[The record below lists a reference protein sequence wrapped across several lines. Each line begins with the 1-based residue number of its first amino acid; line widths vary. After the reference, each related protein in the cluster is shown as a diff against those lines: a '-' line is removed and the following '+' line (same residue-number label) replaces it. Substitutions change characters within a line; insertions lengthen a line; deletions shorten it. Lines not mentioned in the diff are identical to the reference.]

1 MFNPD
6 YWSEIWQTIM
16 EQRTRSLMTA
26 FGVFWGIFILTV
38 MIGSGMGLNNGV
50 INSVINI
57 PDNLLFLTPDATSLP
72 YQGMEGGREWKI
84 KTGFEEKIKQE
95 LQGDVDYIAS
105 VSLAGLQEV
114 KHGEK
119 VFLYDVVGLSPE
131 YYSACPMRILKGR
144 FINEIDMREQR
155 MVCLL
160 GQNIASVLFD
170 NYEQAVGSTVEVNG
184 MVLDVVGV
192 VRKSSNSLYA
202 GFDLAASV
210 LMPLPTEQAAYGI
223 QGDIDMWLVAFNH
236 RKPIQQLAS
245 QVNTLVKKE
254 YSIHPDD
261 SMALYF
267 YTTEE
272 TIDLYS
278 SLFSGINILIWIVG
292 LGTLLAGLIGI
303 SNIMLISV
311 KERTLEIGVRRALGA
326 LPSTILR
333 QIMTESLVLTSISG
347 FIGLCLGVIILQI
360 VNNMIGEMENDTFYH
375 PYMPFWAAVTS
386 LLILIAGGLFA
397 GWLPARNALKIKAID
412 ALREE

>member
-1 MFNPD
+1 MFNSD

-26 FGVFWGIFILTV
+26 FGVLWGIFILTV
-38 MIGSGMGLNNGV
+38 MIGSGMGLKNGV
-50 INSVINI
+50 INSVTNV
-57 PDNLLFLTPDATSLP
+57 PANLLYLEPDQTSLP
-72 YQGMEGGREWKI
+72 YKGMESGRIWKM
-84 KTGFEEKIKQE
+84 KTSIEEKIMQE
-95 LQGDVDYIAS
+95 LPGDVDYIS
-105 VSLAGLQEV
+105 TVSLAGLQEV

-131 YYSACPMRILKGR
+131 YYSACPMKILRGR

-160 GQNIASVLFD
+160 GQNVASVLFGND
-170 NYEQAVGSTVEVNG
+170 EQALGNTVEVNG
-184 MVLDVVGV
+184 MMLEVVGI
-192 VRKSSNSLYA
+192 VRKSSNSIYA
-202 GFDLAASV
+202 GFDISASV
-210 LMPLPTEQAAYGI
+210 MLPLSTELAAYGK
-223 QGDIDMWLVAFNH
+223 QDNIDLCLVAFNQG
-236 RKPIQQLAS
+236 KPVQQLAS
-245 QVNTLVKKE
+245 QVITMVKEE
-254 YSIHPDD
+254 YTIHPDD
-261 SMALYF
+261 SMALYS

-272 TIDLYS
+272 LINQYGG
-278 SLFSGINILIWIVG
+278 LFSGVNILIWIVG

-347 FIGLCLGVIILQI
+347 FIGLLLGVILLQI
-360 VNNMIGEMENDTFYH
+360 INNMIGNVENDSFYH
-375 PYMPFWAAVTS
+375 PYMPFWAAVIS

>member
-1 MFNPD
+1 MFNSD

-38 MIGSGMGLNNGV
+38 MIGAGMGLNNGV
-50 INSVINI
+50 VNSVTNV
-57 PDNLLFLTPDATSLP
+57 PANLLFMAPDQTSLP
-72 YQGMEGGREWKI
+72 YKGMESGRKWYL

-95 LQGDVDYIAS
+95 LQGDVDYISS

-131 YYSACPMRILKGR
+131 YHSASPMKILKGR

-160 GQNIASVLFD
+160 GQNVATALFD
-170 NYEQAVGSTVEVNG
+170 NYDQALGNTVEVNG
-184 MVLDVVGV
+184 MMLEVVGI
-192 VRKSSNSLYA
+192 VRKSNNSIYA
-202 GFDLAASV
+202 GFDLSASV
-210 LMPLPTEQAAYGI
+210 LMPLPTELATYGK
-223 QGDIDMWLVAFNH
+223 QGDLDLCMVAFH
-236 RKPIQQLAS
+236 QRKPIQQLAS
-245 QVNTLVKKE
+245 KAVALVKEE

-261 SMALYF
+261 TMALYS

-272 TIDLYS
+272 MINQYGG
-278 SLFSGINILIWIVG
+278 LFSGINILIWIVG

-311 KERTLEIGVRRALGA
+311 KERKLEIGVRRALGA

-347 FIGLCLGVIILQI
+347 FTGLCLGVILLQI
-360 VNNMIGEMENDTFYH
+360 VNNMIGNVENDTFYH
-375 PYMPFWAAVTS
+375 PYMPFWAAVIS

>member
-1 MFNPD
+1 
-6 YWSEIWQTIM
+6 M

-26 FGVFWGIFILTV
+26 FGVLWGIFILTV
-38 MIGSGMGLNNGV
+38 MIGSGMGLKNGV
-50 INSVINI
+50 INSVTNV
-57 PDNLLFLTPDATSLP
+57 PANLLYLEPDQTSLP
-72 YQGMEGGREWKI
+72 YKGMESGRIWKM
-84 KTGFEEKIKQE
+84 KTSIEEKIMQE
-95 LQGDVDYIAS
+95 LPGDVDYIS
-105 VSLAGLQEV
+105 TVSLAGLQEV

-131 YYSACPMRILKGR
+131 YYSACPMKILRGR

-160 GQNIASVLFD
+160 GQNVASVLFGND
-170 NYEQAVGSTVEVNG
+170 EQALGNTVEVNG
-184 MVLDVVGV
+184 MMLEVVGI
-192 VRKSSNSLYA
+192 VRKSSNSIYA
-202 GFDLAASV
+202 GFDISASV
-210 LMPLPTEQAAYGI
+210 MLPLSTELAAYGK
-223 QGDIDMWLVAFNH
+223 QDNIDLCLVAFNQG
-236 RKPIQQLAS
+236 KPVQQLAS
-245 QVNTLVKKE
+245 QVITMVKEE
-254 YSIHPDD
+254 YTIHPDD
-261 SMALYF
+261 SMALYS

-272 TIDLYS
+272 LINQYGG
-278 SLFSGINILIWIVG
+278 LFSGVNILIWIVG

-347 FIGLCLGVIILQI
+347 FIGLLLGVILLQI
-360 VNNMIGEMENDTFYH
+360 INNMIGNVENDSFYH
-375 PYMPFWAAVTS
+375 PYMPFWAAVIS